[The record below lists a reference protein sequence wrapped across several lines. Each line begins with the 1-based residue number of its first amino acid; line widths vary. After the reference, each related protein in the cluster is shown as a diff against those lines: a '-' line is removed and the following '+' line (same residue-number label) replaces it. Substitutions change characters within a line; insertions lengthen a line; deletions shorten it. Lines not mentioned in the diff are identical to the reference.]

1 MQGMSASE
9 SRDSTAMTLGVISG
23 SGTLPFA
30 VADRVI
36 EAGGRV
42 VFFAIR
48 GFADAAA
55 VARYPHHWV
64 ALGQYGRICSLM
76 RREGCTDVVV
86 IGGVVRPRLAGLRLD
101 WGTIRIMPRLI
112 RAFRGGD
119 DHLLSSIGA
128 VFEADGFRM
137 RGLHDIAPEL
147 LVPAGTLTTAV
158 PDARAL
164 TDIAKGRAYLQA
176 AGSFDIGQACVVIDG
191 HIVAVE
197 GIEGTDAMLAR
208 VKALRDEG
216 KLSAP
221 AGRGVLVKAP
231 KTTQDLRYD
240 LPTLGPRTVTA
251 AAAAGLAG
259 IAVAAGVTLVAEAA
273 LAVDLANRA
282 RLFIEGFSL
291 DAAKV
296 RTDSSG

>member
-9 SRDSTAMTLGVISG
+9 GRDDTAMTLGVISG

-42 VFFAIR
+42 VIFAIR

-101 WGTIRIMPRLI
+101 WGTVRIMPRLI

-119 DHLLSSIGA
+119 NHLLSSIGA
-128 VFEADGFRM
+128 IFEADGFRM
-137 RGLHDIAPEL
+137 RGLHDIAPDL
-147 LVPAGTLTTAV
+147 LAPAGTMTTAS
-158 PDARAL
+158 PDVAAL
-164 TDIAKGRAYLQA
+164 ADVGKGQAYLQA
-176 AGSFDIGQACVVIDG
+176 AGAFDIGQACVVIDG

-208 VKALRDEG
+208 VKTLRDEG
-216 KLSAP
+216 RLSVA

-231 KTTQDLRYD
+231 KATQDLRYD

-259 IAVAAGVTLVAEAA
+259 IAVAAGVALVAEPASA
-273 LAVDLANRA
+273 IALANRA
-282 RLFIEGFSL
+282 GLFVLGFSP

-296 RTDSSG
+296 QTDKPG